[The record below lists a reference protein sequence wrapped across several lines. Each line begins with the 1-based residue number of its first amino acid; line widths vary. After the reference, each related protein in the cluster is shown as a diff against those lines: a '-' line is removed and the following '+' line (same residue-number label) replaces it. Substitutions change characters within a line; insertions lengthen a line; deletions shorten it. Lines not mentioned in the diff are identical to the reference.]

1 MKKKKLKFL
10 ALGMAVVL
18 SMSAFLTG
26 CGGKGDSGDGG
37 NGTSEGTAE
46 NDGNDGGAGDASGEI
61 YEVVIQFPTLG
72 DTPEDTIM
80 LVVLFNSNALAG

>member
-37 NGTSEGTAE
+37 NGKIGR
-46 NDGNDGGAGDASGEI
+46 ASCRER
-61 YEVVIQFPTLG
+61 V
-72 DTPEDTIM
+72 
-80 LVVLFNSNALAG
+80 